1 MPIPRKTPQRIVEPD
16 GTVHEGWF
24 ATPFVDANLEQAPV
38 IPEVPGRIGR
48 LLRRVARRTRLKQ
61 WQYTNVVTPRH
72 FLAAAVIDAGYLG
85 VVFVYLVDRQ
95 TRQVHEYG
103 TLTPMRRGV
112 RVAANSVAGVT
123 RADVEGFGTVCF
135 TNDAARR
142 RRSVAIDVAATAQ
155 HPALRASFVIEEGH
169 DMPMVAV
176 DRLGPRRWLYTHKC
190 YGLRA
195 EGHLSLGSEVFAA
208 EPGTALAGLD
218 WNRGYRRYDTFW
230 NWAAASGFDTE
241 GRRMGFTM
249 TARKPKLGHGPT
261 EGTGSTEEGYAT
273 DCAVWADGAMMLV
286 RGVRFDY
293 DPDHVLGPWRVTD
306 ADGCLELAFEPWGE
320 RVEDIDFGLIV
331 SRFHQPYGVFR
342 GTIQLP
348 TGDVVAFDDVF
359 GVTEQHHA
367 RW

>member
-38 IPEVPGRIGR
+38 IPEVPGRMGR
-48 LLRRVARRTRLKQ
+48 LLRRVAKRTRLKQ

-72 FLAAAVIDAGYLG
+72 FLAAAVIDVGYLG

-95 TRQVHEYG
+95 TRMCTSTARSRPWGVG
-103 TLTPMRRGV
+103 CAWRPTLWTGSPVQTWM
-112 RVAANSVAGVT
+112 
-123 RADVEGFGTVCF
+123 EFGTVCF
-135 TNDAARR
+135 TQRCCAQDVA
-142 RRSVAIDVAATAQ
+142 VAIDVAATAQ
-155 HPALRASFVIEEGH
+155 HPALRASFVIEEGL

-195 EGHLSLGSEVFAA
+195 EGHLSLGSEVFVA

-261 EGTGSTEEGYAT
+261 EGTGSTEEVRHGLRSLGRRRHDARPRRALRLRPRPRAR
-273 DCAVWADGAMMLV
+273 AVAGHRCRWVSGA
-286 RGVRFDY
+286 GVRA
-293 DPDHVLGPWRVTD
+293 VGR
-306 ADGCLELAFEPWGE
+306 
-320 RVEDIDFGLIV
+320 
-331 SRFHQPYGVFR
+331 
-342 GTIQLP
+342 
-348 TGDVVAFDDVF
+348 
-359 GVTEQHHA
+359 A
-367 RW
+367 RRRH